1 MLLRDSYESVV
12 FCRLR
17 LISGQG
23 GNRCGHFTQRRFLDA
38 PEGVVLANP
47 CLTGMSPGVGSLRN
61 FYRKINNFRGMWHL
75 ALGDDGKPVAAEMG
89 LRVLASQSSYTSGI
103 AGRYATALYDMADE
117 AKQLDAV
124 ADDLRGLKG
133 LLAES
138 ADLRRLVRSPLFGR
152 QDQIKAI
159 LAVLEKAGVNDL
171 TRRFVGVV
179 GQNRRLFALSTIIE
193 AYLETLASHRGEET
207 AYVSSAVALNDDQQ
221 TRLVDSLKK
230 AVGSKVRIE
239 TEVDPS
245 LIGGLVVRVGS
256 RMIDSSVKTKLQR
269 MKLAMKGA

>member
-1 MLLRDSYESVV
+1 MLA
-12 FCRLR
+12 
-17 LISGQG
+17 I
-23 GNRCGHFTQRRFLDA
+23 H
-38 PEGVVLANP
+38 
-47 CLTGMSPGVGSLRN
+47 CLTGINPSARSLWK

-75 ALGDDGKPVAAEMG
+75 AFGDDDEPVAAEMG
-89 LRVLASQSSYTSGI
+89 LRVLASQSSHTSGI

-138 ADLRRLVRSPLFGR
+138 DDLRRLVRSPLIGR
-152 QDQIKAI
+152 QNQIKAM
-159 LAVLEKAGVNDL
+159 LAVLKKAGVNDL
-171 TRRFVGVV
+171 TRRFIGVV
-179 GQNRRLFALSTIIE
+179 GENRRLFALSGIIE
-193 AYLETLASHRGEET
+193 AYLETLASRRGEET
-207 AYVSSAVALNDDQQ
+207 AYVASAVALNDDQQ
-221 TRLVDSLKK
+221 TRLADSLKT
-230 AVGSKVRIE
+230 AVGSQVRIE

-269 MKLAMKGA
+269 MQLAMKGA